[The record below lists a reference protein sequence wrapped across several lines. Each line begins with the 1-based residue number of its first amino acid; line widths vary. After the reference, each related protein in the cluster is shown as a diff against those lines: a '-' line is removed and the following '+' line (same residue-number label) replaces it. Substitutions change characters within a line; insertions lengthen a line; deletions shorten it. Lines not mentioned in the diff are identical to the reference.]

1 MVKII
6 LVKFLDRGELTVD
19 HIVFLAML
27 INKKMRRIDPKGM
40 NSARLYKNII
50 VYVIFI
56 FLAYNLVAQNAVMPP
71 KDVRLGKVS
80 FTKISIVWEPSAAN
94 QAPVKY
100 LILRDGKKLKVI
112 ESTSFTDTRLT
123 PDKTYRYSVVAI
135 NSKGEKSAQTPEL
148 AIKTLEPL
156 SIDSNNTIQKAV
168 DYFHSKDV
176 KTADFEKFIDDK
188 VATLKNS
195 KLVDVDLIKDM
206 VSEEIKWI
214 RAPAK
219 KLTAEEQVKEKQALD
234 KFLKD
239 NYAGEPFFKVYL
251 QAKLIEL
258 ADKHLLKKNYKG
270 AEALYKAALSVSS
283 KVEMV
288 VSIILNSLAK
298 TSTAQIDEKTPAKE
312 AIKHLQQAERYYL
325 KFSKYFPK
333 SKSHYKALSYTLA
346 TFAWTHFFPQLLT
359 PQNYNRIAYKSA
371 LRLARLALEADPKDP
386 MKEARI
392 SRIEKWDLISLKI
405 FCYGNARRP
414 ARGRIT
420 IKNVD
425 KKLVDN
431 LPSDH
436 VLLKE
441 NKYSLKGYP
450 IDVPIYTGRKYNII
464 VEVKLGR
471 GPLVK
476 HSFNGISFEKGSDG
490 IYYSDKEPSLKVNK
504 FRGNKAR
511 ITFIVPK
518 PLTPYNLRIEDNFD
532 SSSLCWDWIPPNSY
546 FKLKY
551 FKVYGDG
558 EEIAQTKDCELKGIS
573 KKFECVYKIKAV
585 GINGKS
591 TKFSLPFK
599 VALKKKSKKIEQAP
613 ILAKIK

>member
-1 MVKII
+1 M
-6 LVKFLDRGELTVD
+6 TVG
-19 HIVFLAML
+19 HIVFLAIL
-27 INKKMRRIDPKGM
+27 INKKMRRVDPESMK
-40 NSARLYKNII
+40 REKLYKNLIA
-50 VYVIFI
+50 YVLI
-56 FLAYNLVAQNAVMPP
+56 LLTYNLIAQDAVMPP
-71 KDVRLGKVS
+71 KNIRLEKVS
-80 FTKISIVWEPSAAN
+80 FTKISISWEPATAN
-94 QAPVKY
+94 QSPVKY

-112 ESTSFTDTRLT
+112 ESTNFTDSRLT
-123 PDKTYRYSVVAI
+123 PDKTYRYSVAAV
-135 NSKGEKSAQTPEL
+135 NSKGEKSEQTTEL
-148 AIKTLEPL
+148 TIKTLEPL
-156 SIDSNNTIQKAV
+156 AIDSNHTIQKAV
-168 DYFHSKDV
+168 DYFHSKDF
-176 KTADFEKFIDDK
+176 KTTDFEESMADR
-188 VATLKNS
+188 VAILKNS
-195 KLVDVDLIKDM
+195 KTFDVDLIKNM
-206 VSEEIKWI
+206 ISEEIKWI
-214 RAPAK
+214 RSPAK
-219 KLTAEEQVKEKQALD
+219 ELTEKERVKEKQALD

-270 AEALYKAALSVSS
+270 AEALYEAALSVSS

-298 TSTAQIDEKTPAKE
+298 TSTAQITKETPARE
-312 AIKHLQQAERYYL
+312 AIKHLQQAENYYL
-325 KFSKYFPK
+325 KFSKYFPE

-346 TFAWTHFFPQLLT
+346 TFAWTHFFPQLLEPKT
-359 PQNYNRIAYKSA
+359 YNRIAYKSA
-371 LRLARLALEADPKDP
+371 LKLARLALEADPKDP
-386 MKEARI
+386 MKDARI
-392 SRIEKWDLISLKI
+392 SRIEKWDLVSLKI

-431 LPSDH
+431 LPPDH

-450 IDVPIYTGRKYNII
+450 IDVPVYTGRKYNIT
-464 VEVKLGR
+464 VEVKLGA

-476 HSFNGISFEKGSDG
+476 HNFNGISFERGADG
-490 IYYSDKEPSLKVNK
+490 VYHSYKEPSLKVNK
-504 FRGNKAR
+504 LRGNKAR

-573 KKFECVYKIKAV
+573 RKFECVYKIKAV
-585 GINGKS
+585 DINGKS

-599 VALKKKSKKIEQAP
+599 VALKKKNKNTNIP
-613 ILAKIK
+613 